1 MLCYLPIAQ
10 PLIPAQNHTHPIS
23 GPFLLHIEFHHT
35 WVFQR
40 SRTHQKDWILGN
52 GIAHSIHSHLQG
64 FLILKI
70 ALCLISS
77 IIHMCVC
84 VCVCVCIHTH
94 IYSYMHFRWNVGQNT
109 KRIAEMQY
117 RNIKRTEAKS
127 GTWEN
132 SKQQNKRMERE
143 SERYSVNIQTE

>member
-52 GIAHSIHSHLQG
+52 GIAHSLHSY
-64 FLILKI
+64 FKNCIVSYIL
-70 ALCLISS
+70 
-77 IIHMCVC
+77 HYTYVC
-84 VCVCVCIHTH
+84 VCVRVCMYTYTH
-94 IYSYMHFRWNVGQNT
+94 ILLHAF
-109 KRIAEMQY
+109 
-117 RNIKRTEAKS
+117 
-127 GTWEN
+127 
-132 SKQQNKRMERE
+132 
-143 SERYSVNIQTE
+143 